1 MSACK
6 QIAIRQV
13 VNIHN
18 AIKHCGYLRNVGKQ
32 GAGAITIVQIIVVV
46 VNCCTQFT
54 FSLEFHT
61 IVESK
66 LEKD

>member
-18 AIKHCGYLRNVGKQ
+18 TVKHCVYLRNVGKQ
-32 GAGAITIVQIIVVV
+32 DAGAITIVQLIIVVV
-46 VNCCTQFT
+46 NCYTQFT